1 MQPMKRAFTLI
12 ELLVVIAI
20 IAILAA
26 ILFPVFAQ
34 ARSKARQASCLS
46 NMKQMGLGVIM
57 YANDYDETYPPAI
70 IRAGSACNGGAGCR
84 GMASWK
90 TVTYPYTKNISIY
103 ECPELRAPF
112 SKFYDSASTNAQYSV
127 LDDEVGAYCD
137 PKSAIYGLEGPQPY
151 CSYSNGLYFPRGYS
165 LNGVVFG
172 TSFSI
177 PDGKVYGDDGLAWFS
192 SAVTLADVPQAA
204 DTAMICDTKSWN
216 ADMLAGANARCHKE
230 MGISHSPMLVAY
242 ADTTSPTGKRL
253 AIGWWVSH
261 NKGVQFTYADGHS
274 KFTRLQSIYSRNDL
288 KYDCQK
294 NSTDERTWPYNSF
307 TTGVCNTAAV
317 DGPSCAARAAALVA
331 AEYI

>member
-1 MQPMKRAFTLI
+1 MKRAFTLI

-34 ARSKARQASCLS
+34 ARAKARQASCLS
-46 NMKQMGLGVIM
+46 NMKQMGFGVMM

-103 ECPELRAPF
+103 ECPELRPQF
-112 SKFYDSASTNAQYSV
+112 SAFYDSASTNAQYSV

-137 PKSAIYGLEGPQPY
+137 PKSAIYGLEGNLPL
-151 CSYSNGLYFPRGYS
+151 CSYSNGLYFNRGYS

-172 TSFSI
+172 TVFSI
-177 PDGKVYGDDGLAWFS
+177 PDGKVYGDDSLDGFS
-192 SAVTLADVPQAA
+192 SAQTLSGVFQAA
-204 DTAMICDTKSWN
+204 ETAMICDTKSWN
-216 ADMLAGANARCHKE
+216 VDMLAGANARCNKA
-230 MGISHSPMLVAY
+230 MGISHAPLVAY
-242 ADTTSPTGKRL
+242 SDPTSPTGLRFK
-253 AIGWWVSH
+253 IGWWVDH

-274 KFTRLQSIYSRNDL
+274 KFTRLQAIYARNDL

-294 NSTDERTWPYNSF
+294 NAADDRTWPYNNF
-307 TTGVCNTAAV
+307 TTGLCSTAAA
-317 DGPSCAARAAALVA
+317 DGPSCAARAAGLVA
-331 AEYI
+331 AEYL